1 MTYPTSVQ
9 VAPLAAHQIDS
20 NDKTIAAVDVS
31 AQSKSMPASKIL
43 PVPPDD
49 SMHYFDGLGQ
59 SYQYSENF
67 PPEQPFLV
75 KL

>member
-20 NDKTIAAVDVS
+20 NDKTIAAIDVS
-31 AQSKSMPASKIL
+31 AQSKSMPASKIV

-49 SMHYFDGLGQ
+49 SRHHFDGSGH
-59 SYQYSENF
+59 SYQSSENL